1 LVEKKVGK
9 CLSVELDVQGIDNFV
24 RVRVRLDV
32 RLPLARVVTVSRDK
46 QREFYGV
53 KYEKITNFSGV
64 CGLFGHTH
72 SKCGTGKHDENT
84 LKWGEF
90 IKADFETW
98 K

>member
-1 LVEKKVGK
+1 
-9 CLSVELDVQGIDNFV
+9 
-24 RVRVRLDV
+24 
-32 RLPLARVVTVSRDK
+32 
-46 QREFYGV
+46 V

-72 SKCGTGKHDENT
+72 SECGTGKHDENT